1 MIVDPPKKP
10 TIIVKES
17 TRTLT
22 TLDLMFQPDTSDNGG
37 SPIIGYLLQRDEG
50 IAGSPF
56 TQIYDGTTRPEII

>member
-56 TQIYDGTTRPEII
+56 T